1 MKSKYAVY
9 GEIKMIGNVSS
20 QCIMKA
26 CFIAEDDGDEDDE
39 EVVVCKGQGK
49 AWD

>member
-1 MKSKYAVY
+1 MKTKYAVY

-26 CFIAEDDGDEDDE
+26 CFIAEDDGDE